1 MRNFKKRRYIAL
13 GIFLLLFLS
22 NITVFFNSEKNR
34 IDLDSKEYSLPKLS
48 DQEITIVTP
57 INKTYIEPMSGYYLS
72 TFGFENDADGT
83 SPEGWVNQDAH
94 LCTSQIISGL
104 DGHNKILQQNDSNN
118 GLAAVIK
125 RTLTSPQDHGT
136 IEYYVRTSVMTGG
149 AKMSWWLW
157 SPSGFEMWIV
167 MGDSKIT
174 YFDGAIWQD
183 IIPSGLTANT
193 WYHFSV
199 RWRST
204 GAPAYE
210 GLNEGEWKIF
220 IDEVEYGDYA
230 LIHDNNM
237 TSVNLETGAAPF
249 WFKVYWDAIGF
260 DWENGYDIGDNLNE
274 GLLLSFENTTTLDWM
289 GYSLDGQANRT
300 ILGNT
305 TIQMPDDGLH
315 TIQVFGNNSL
325 GTIYQSDVRHFS
337 VDTGSPEITIL
348 TPSQDEFFG
357 MVPPNFEISIL
368 KPNIS
373 KIWYTLDSGITN
385 VTSVGLTGTIDQI
398 EWEKKGGGPVT
409 IGFYANDTLGF
420 EGYTEVTV
428 NKKIN
433 IHSPENKTYIEPMS
447 GYYPATYGFEND
459 ENGNIPSEWLGVNI
473 PGTTTTVVGSHN
485 EHNKVLKFND
495 TTAFQETSAHN
506 YFDPQS
512 YGTVEYWWLASD
524 IAGNVFSF
532 TLRDSPG
539 PWSLLVGIL
548 NDFIYYYDGTNHNIV
563 PASSNQWYHIRID
576 FRCTGAAP
584 YHGLNENRF
593 FVHINGTRY
602 GEYNFVNPSTQI
614 NLSSFG
620 VGTASRMT
628 AYVDAVGYSWDPNYN
643 IGDNSYEGLLLSFEN
658 TTVLD
663 WMGYSLD
670 SQANL
675 TILGNSTIPM
685 PEDGFHSIQ
694 MFGND
699 SVGTIYQSDIQ
710 PFSVD
715 TEPPEITITS
725 PSQNQFFGSAAPNF
739 AISIV
744 EPNLNTTWYT
754 LDGGITNITSVG
766 LTGTINQTE
775 WNKIVADSVTIR
787 FYANDTYGF
796 EGYAEV
802 VIKKDLNPPQS
813 SISQEGLTFT
823 ITADDGL
830 GSGVAVIRYKI
841 NGSAWIDYTGP
852 FSLDY
857 GNYNITYQAIDAVGN
872 VEGERTL
879 IIKLGEPP
887 IEEEPPDTMMFIIAA
902 SIIGGIGLVIVIT
915 IIIIRKRK

>member
-1 MRNFKKRRYIAL
+1 
-13 GIFLLLFLS
+13 
-22 NITVFFNSEKNR
+22 
-34 IDLDSKEYSLPKLS
+34 
-48 DQEITIVTP
+48 
-57 INKTYIEPMSGYYLS
+57 
-72 TFGFENDADGT
+72 
-83 SPEGWVNQDAH
+83 
-94 LCTSQIISGL
+94 
-104 DGHNKILQQNDSNN
+104 
-118 GLAAVIK
+118 
-125 RTLTSPQDHGT
+125 
-136 IEYYVRTSVMTGG
+136 
-149 AKMSWWLW
+149 
-157 SPSGFEMWIV
+157 
-167 MGDSKIT
+167 
-174 YFDGAIWQD
+174 
-183 IIPSGLTANT
+183 
-193 WYHFSV
+193 
-199 RWRST
+199 
-204 GAPAYE
+204 
-210 GLNEGEWKIF
+210 
-220 IDEVEYGDYA
+220 
-230 LIHDNNM
+230 
-237 TSVNLETGAAPF
+237 
-249 WFKVYWDAIGF
+249 
-260 DWENGYDIGDNLNE
+260 
-274 GLLLSFENTTTLDWM
+274 
-289 GYSLDGQANRT
+289 
-300 ILGNT
+300 
-305 TIQMPDDGLH
+305 
-315 TIQVFGNNSL
+315 
-325 GTIYQSDVRHFS
+325 
-337 VDTGSPEITIL
+337 
-348 TPSQDEFFG
+348 
-357 MVPPNFEISIL
+357 
-368 KPNIS
+368 
-373 KIWYTLDSGITN
+373 
-385 VTSVGLTGTIDQI
+385 
-398 EWEKKGGGPVT
+398 
-409 IGFYANDTLGF
+409 
-420 EGYTEVTV
+420 
-428 NKKIN
+428 
-433 IHSPENKTYIEPMS
+433 
-447 GYYPATYGFEND
+447 
-459 ENGNIPSEWLGVNI
+459 
-473 PGTTTTVVGSHN
+473 
-485 EHNKVLKFND
+485 
-495 TTAFQETSAHN
+495 
-506 YFDPQS
+506 
-512 YGTVEYWWLASD
+512 
-524 IAGNVFSF
+524 
-532 TLRDSPG
+532 
-539 PWSLLVGIL
+539 
-548 NDFIYYYDGTNHNIV
+548 
-563 PASSNQWYHIRID
+563 
-576 FRCTGAAP
+576 
-584 YHGLNENRF
+584 
-593 FVHINGTRY
+593 
-602 GEYNFVNPSTQI
+602 
-614 NLSSFG
+614 
-620 VGTASRMT
+620 MT

>member
-337 VDTGSPEITIL
+337 I
-348 TPSQDEFFG
+348 FH
-357 MVPPNFEISIL
+357 
-368 KPNIS
+368 
-373 KIWYTLDSGITN
+373 
-385 VTSVGLTGTIDQI
+385 
-398 EWEKKGGGPVT
+398 
-409 IGFYANDTLGF
+409 
-420 EGYTEVTV
+420 
-428 NKKIN
+428 IN
-433 IHSPENKTYIEPMS
+433 IITPENKIYTEPMS